1 MSNTAGKCTCASFWA
16 RLGGVPDH
24 SERKLATVLFAD
36 LVDSTAAAGEQDP
49 ERTRA
54 RLERFYDAMSAE
66 IERAG
71 GTVEKFAGDAV
82 MAAFGAPEALEDHAE
97 RALHTAL
104 AMQRR
109 LETEFAGEL
118 SLRIG
123 VNTGKVVAG
132 QAREGSSF
140 VSGDAVNVAARLE
153 QAAEP
158 GEILAGERTV
168 SAVRGA
174 FEFGEP
180 KTVEAKG
187 KAGGVACRPLVRALS
202 LMRTRG
208 VGGLARA
215 FVGRDE
221 QLDVLKAA
229 YRRAVE
235 GSHPV
240 LVTILG
246 DAGVGKSRLVRE
258 LWEQLAEEE
267 PKPLRRTGRCLAYGQ
282 GITYWPL
289 GEVLKEH
296 LGILESDS
304 PDAVRRRLDEREILG
319 LTLGLDVA
327 GDLHPL
333 AAQDRLH
340 AAWISFASDLTA
352 ERPLV
357 LLIEDVHWA
366 EQPLLDLIERI
377 GRDATGPLLLLAT
390 ARPDFVAGRTGWGG
404 RVDSE
409 TIWLEPLPA
418 DTAGSL
424 VDSLL
429 TGELPRRVR
438 ELIVERAEGNP
449 FFVEEVLESL
459 IDAGVLERYNGG
471 WRANDLPPGFE
482 IPDSVQAVLAARIDL
497 LSKAEKAALQA
508 AAVIGRIFWTGPV
521 YELIEGLAPDLHLL
535 ETRDFIRQRAGSSL
549 AGEVEYAF
557 KHALTREV
565 AYGSLTKARRAEL
578 HTQFADWLERLGE
591 GRDEHAPLLAHH
603 YAEAVRPDDVDVA
616 WPDGGPDLERARAK
630 AVQWLRRAAD
640 VAISRYEIDDGT
652 ALLERAAAL
661 EPSRLER
668 ALMWRRIGDAYAL
681 KFDSDAFVDAMQ
693 RSLELTDEPRERAKT
708 YAQLAF
714 QSASRSGMF
723 PSHPPRELSE
733 EWSSL
738 AIAGAAAG
746 SPTHVRAL
754 IARALWGDEEVALEA
769 NSLAEQLGD
778 PELRSYAWDA
788 RGAAEFRKGEFEAAH
803 NSELRR
809 FDFLGEVTD
818 PDHIHDMYISAITP
832 TVAVGRIQEA
842 RRLAVENDELV
853 ARLTPHHRLHGIA
866 CVMEVE
872 ELAGNWERIRELE
885 GRIELTVAE
894 NRATPCLR
902 NGRSLLVC
910 ATAAEILGNRDRSSE
925 LEAGADELQAT
936 GRGVTFDGPRLRL
949 ALVREDLSMLEALL
963 ADRDWF
969 SRQSWFLL
977 PGAAARLDALAV
989 VGGEEA
995 IVTEALPGRNGY
1007 LEPFMLRALGLAR
1020 NDERLIAQADERFRA
1035 LGLDWH
1041 ADQTET
1047 LIRFRNSAA
1056 G

>member
-1 MSNTAGKCTCASFWA
+1 M
-16 RLGGVPDH
+16 PDH

-66 IERAG
+66 IEAAG

-109 LETEFAGEL
+109 LEAVFAGEL

-123 VNTGKVVAG
+123 VNTGEVVAG
-132 QAREGSSF
+132 RPREGSSF

-153 QAAEP
+153 QAAESD
-158 GEILAGERTV
+158 EILAGERTV
-168 SAVRGA
+168 AAVRGA

-180 KTVEAKG
+180 RTVEAKG
-187 KAGGVACRPLVRALS
+187 KAGGVDCRPLVRALS

-215 FVGRDE
+215 FVGRDD
-221 QLDVLKAA
+221 QLAVLQGAF
-229 YRRAVE
+229 RRAVE

-240 LVTILG
+240 LITILG
-246 DAGVGKSRLVRE
+246 DAGVGKTRLVRE
-258 LWEQLAEEE
+258 LWEQLAETKPE
-267 PKPLRRTGRCLAYGQ
+267 PLRRTGRCLAYGQ

-296 LGILESDS
+296 FGILESDS
-304 PDAVRRRLDEREILG
+304 PDAVRHRLDEREILG

-340 AAWISFASDLTA
+340 AAWIAFVSDLTA

-357 LLIEDVHWA
+357 MLIEDVHWA
-366 EQPLLDLIERI
+366 EQPLLDLIERL
-377 GRDATGPLLLLAT
+377 GRDVAGPLLLLAT

-409 TIWLEPLPA
+409 TMWLEPLPA
-418 DTAGSL
+418 DAAGSL

-429 TGELPRRVR
+429 TTELPAGVR

-459 IDAGVLERYNGG
+459 IDAGILERENGG

-497 LSKAEKAALQA
+497 LEGAEKAALQA
-508 AAVIGRIFWTGPV
+508 AAVIGRVFWTGPV
-521 YELIEGLAPDLHLL
+521 YELVEGLAPDLHLL
-535 ETRDFIRQRAGSSL
+535 ETRDFIRQRGGSSL

-557 KHALTREV
+557 KHSLTREV
-565 AYGSLTKARRAEL
+565 AYGSLTKVRRAQL

-603 YAEAVRPDDVDVA
+603 YAEAVKPEDVDVA
-616 WPDGGPDLERARAK
+616 WPDRGPDLERVRAK
-630 AVQWLRRAAD
+630 ALQWLRRAAE

-652 ALLERAAAL
+652 ALLERAAVL
-661 EPSRLER
+661 EPVRREQ
-668 ALMWRRIGDAYAL
+668 ALIWRRIGDAFAL
-681 KFDSDAFVDAMQ
+681 KFDSDAFVSAMQ
-693 RSLELTDEPRERAKT
+693 HSLELTDEPQERAET
-708 YAQLAF
+708 YSRLAF
-714 QSASRSGMF
+714 VSASRSGMF
-723 PSHPPRELSE
+723 QSHPTRELSE
-733 EWSSL
+733 KWSSL
-738 AIAGAAAG
+738 AIAGTVAG
-746 SPTHVRAL
+746 SATHVRAL
-754 IARALWGDEEVALEA
+754 IARALWGEDEEVALEA
-769 NSLAEQLGD
+769 SALAEQLGD
-778 PELRSYAWDA
+778 PELRSYACDA
-788 RGAAEFRKGEFEAAH
+788 RGSAEFRKGEFEAAH
-803 NSELRR
+803 RSELRR
-809 FDFLGEVTD
+809 FDFRGEVTD

-832 TVAVGRIQEA
+832 TVAVGRIPEA
-842 RRLAVENDELV
+842 RRLAAENDELV
-853 ARLTPHHRLHGIA
+853 AGLTPHHRLHGIA
-866 CVMEVE
+866 CVTEVE

-885 GRIELTVAE
+885 TRTEMMVAE
-894 NRATPCLR
+894 NRATPCVR
-902 NGRSLLVC
+902 NERSLLLL
-910 ATAAEILGNRDRSSE
+910 AAAAEILGDRDRSLE
-925 LEAGADELQAT
+925 LEAAAEGPQTIRL
-936 GRGVTFDGPRLRL
+936 GMTFGGPRLRL
-949 ALVREDLSMLEALL
+949 ALARQDVDALQELL
-963 ADRDWF
+963 AGHDWY
-969 SRQSWFLL
+969 SRQTWFLL

-989 VGGEEA
+989 LGNEKA
-995 IVTEALPGRNGY
+995 IQAEALPARDGY
-1007 LEPFMLRALGLAR
+1007 LEPFMLRALGFTR
-1020 NDERLIAQADERFRA
+1020 GDDRLIAQANERFSA
-1035 LGLDWH
+1035 LGLHWH
-1041 ADQTET
+1041 AAQTEP
-1047 LIRFRNSAA
+1047 LSRFRSSV

>member
-1 MSNTAGKCTCASFWA
+1 MYLRPVLGQTWA
-16 RLGGVPDH
+16 VPDH
-24 SERKLATVLFAD
+24 AERKLATVLFAD
-36 LVDSTAAAGEQDP
+36 LVDSTAAAAEQDP

-66 IERAG
+66 IEGAG

-82 MAAFGAPEALEDHAE
+82 MAAFGAPGALEDHAE

-109 LETEFAGEL
+109 LEALFSGQLA
-118 SLRIG
+118 LRIG
-123 VNTGKVVAG
+123 VNTGEVVAG
-132 QAREGSSF
+132 RPREGSSF

-158 GEILAGERTV
+158 GEILAGKRTV

-174 FEFGEP
+174 FEFGES

-187 KAGGVACRPLVRALS
+187 KGGGVVCRPLLRALS

-208 VGGLARA
+208 VSGLARA
-215 FVGRDE
+215 FVGRDDQV
-221 QLDVLKAA
+221 QLLRSV
-229 YRRAVE
+229 YRRAVNE
-235 GSHPV
+235 SHPV

-246 DAGVGKSRLVRE
+246 DPGVGKTRLARE

-267 PKPLRRTGRCLAYGQ
+267 PEPIRRTGRCLAYGQ

-304 PDAVRRRLDEREILG
+304 PAAVRRRLDEREILG
-319 LTLGLDVA
+319 LTLGLDVV

-340 AAWISFASDLTA
+340 AAWISLVSDLTA

-377 GRDATGPLLLLAT
+377 SRDATGPLLLLTT
-390 ARPDFVAGRTGWGG
+390 ARPDFIAGRTGWGG

-409 TIWLEPLPA
+409 TLWLEPLPA
-418 DTAGSL
+418 ATAAEL

-429 TGELPRRVR
+429 AGVLPDQVR

-459 IDAGVLERYNGG
+459 IDARVLERDDGG
-471 WRANDLPPGFE
+471 WRANELPPGFE

-497 LSKAEKAALQA
+497 LEEAEKAALQA
-508 AAVIGRIFWTGPV
+508 AAVIGRVFWTGPV
-521 YELIEGLAPDLHLL
+521 YELADGLAPDLHLL
-535 ETRDFIRQRAGSSL
+535 ETRDFIRRRGGSSL
-549 AGEVEYAF
+549 AGEVEYVF

-565 AYGSLTKARRAEL
+565 AYGSLTKARRAQL

-603 YAEAVRPDDVDVA
+603 YAEAVKPDDVDVA
-616 WPDGGPDLERARAK
+616 WPDGGPELDRVRTK
-630 AVQWLRRAAD
+630 AVQWLLRAAEIA
-640 VAISRYEIDDGT
+640 VSRYEIDDGIV
-652 ALLERAAAL
+652 LLEQAAVL
-661 EPSRLER
+661 EPAR
-668 ALMWRRIGDAYAL
+668 AEQALIWRRIGGAYAL
-681 KFDSDAFVDAMQ
+681 KFDGDAFVDAMQ
-693 RSLELTDEPRERAKT
+693 HSIELTNDPKDRAET
-708 YAQLAF
+708 YAELAF
-714 QSASRSGMF
+714 QTASRSGMF
-723 PSHPPRELSE
+723 QSHPTRELSE

-738 AIAGAAAG
+738 SIDGAEAG

-754 IARALWGDEEVALEA
+754 IARALWGDESAAVEA
-769 NSLAEQLGD
+769 NALAEQLGD
-778 PELRSYAWDA
+778 AELRSYALDA
-788 RGAAEFRKGEFEAAH
+788 RGSAEFRKGEFEAAH
-803 NSELRR
+803 TWEMRR
-809 FDFLGEVTD
+809 FDLLGQVTD

-832 TVAVGRIQEA
+832 TVAVGDIREA
-842 RRLAVENDELV
+842 RRFAAENDEVV
-853 ARLTPHHRLHGIA
+853 ANLTAHHRVHGIA
-866 CVMEVE
+866 CILEVE
-872 ELAGNWERIRELE
+872 ELAGNWQRIRELE
-885 GRIELTVAE
+885 ARIEQTVAD

-910 ATAAEILGNRDRSSE
+910 AAAAEIVGDRARSLE
-925 LEAGADELQAT
+925 LEADADELQAT
-936 GRGVTFDGPRLRL
+936 GFGVTFGGPRLRL
-949 ALVREDLSMLEALL
+949 ALARQDLATVEELL
-963 ADRDWF
+963 SARDWY
-969 SRQSWFLL
+969 SRQTWFLL

-989 VGGEEA
+989 VGSEQAIEA
-995 IVTEALPGRNGY
+995 ESLPARYGY
-1007 LEPFMLRALGLAR
+1007 LEPFLLRAIGLTRA
-1020 NDERLIAQADERFRA
+1020 DERLVAQADDRFRA
-1035 LGLDWH
+1035 LGLNWH
-1041 ADQTET
+1041 AGQTEP
-1047 LIRFRNSAA
+1047 LSRFRNSAA